1 LPPSKAAPDLIT
13 HGPLWLTLAAD
24 ARSLAEEET
33 QELAVRFGILIIL
46 ALVVPGMLVSGP
58 VLAGDDTPGSQAG
71 IGITAT
77 GETVEYELAVSST
90 AGGKVTVPGE
100 GTFTY
105 AAGTHVDLAATAD
118 EGFLFVNWTGDVETV
133 DDVASAATTIT
144 MLDWYAITANFEE
157 AREVEAQEF
166 ELAINSTA
174 GGSVTV
180 PAEGTFVYQEG
191 SEVDLEATPE
201 EGFEFLAW
209 TGDADTIDD
218 VEAAATTMVV
228 EDHHAITAT
237 FQGVHP
243 VARVNWGL
251 IAGIIGAVVVV
262 TVAVLLVR
270 RRKAG

>member
-1 LPPSKAAPDLIT
+1 MALRFGVLIT
-13 HGPLWLTLAAD
+13 
-24 ARSLAEEET
+24 
-33 QELAVRFGILIIL
+33 L
-46 ALVVPGMLVSGP
+46 ALFVSVVLASVP
-58 VLAGDDTPGSQAG
+58 VLAGDDTPGNQAG

-77 GETVEYELAVSST
+77 GETVEYELAVIST
-90 AGGKVTVPGE
+90 AGGQVTLPGE

-105 AAGTHVDLAATAD
+105 AAGTVVDLTATAD
-118 EGFLFVNWTGDVETV
+118 EGFLFVKWTGDVEMV
-133 DDVASAATTIT
+133 DDASSAVTSIT
-144 MLDWYAITANFEE
+144 MLEQYAITASFEE

-209 TGDADTIDD
+209 TGDVDTIAD
-218 VEAAATTMVV
+218 VDADVTTMVV
-228 EDHHAITAT
+228 EDHHSITAA

-262 TVAVLLVR
+262 TVGVLLLR
-270 RRKAG
+270 RRRAG